1 MLGDGNHGNEVQ
13 VHFCLGILVCQL
25 CMPTMTVSGIET
37 RSRHGA
43 EAHPHHIMPDCHPLE
58 FIS

>member
-1 MLGDGNHGNEVQ
+1 
-13 VHFCLGILVCQL
+13 
-25 CMPTMTVSGIET
+25 MPTMTVSGIET